1 MELFKQEFSLER
13 RKEESAKLQR
23 RHPEYI
29 PIILYKIKETDPDV
43 PKHKYLIKREDPA
56 SKFIMHVRNLMKANP
71 DEAQNEK
78 PISLKPD
85 EALFF
90 FTGNE
95 QFSGQVQVGNVYE
108 QHKDE
113 DGFLYIQYGLEHT
126 FGWPG
131 EEDYIKGIAV

>member
-13 RKEESAKLQR
+13 RKEESAKFQR

-56 SKFIMHVRNLMKANP
+56 SKFIMHVRNLMT
-71 DEAQNEK
+71 DETAEN
-78 PISLKPD
+78 PISLKPN

-95 QFSGQVQVGNVYE
+95 QFSGQVQVGNVYD

-126 FGWPG
+126 FG
-131 EEDYIKGIAV
+131 